1 MNAQNVLQTGTQRYG
16 SIVNPL
22 RGDLDLSNPLLPFLS
37 LPVPEMTSV
46 VSVEGSSAHLP
57 CDISPPDARER
68 LALVLWY
75 RRDEGEPIYR

>member
-1 MNAQNVLQTGTQRYG
+1 
-16 SIVNPL
+16 
-22 RGDLDLSNPLLPFLS
+22 
-37 LPVPEMTSV
+37 MTSV

-75 RRDEGEPIYR
+75 RRDEGEPFYR